1 MDPLSAI
8 GVASSVVQFVE
19 FGLKVATRLKEYNSA
34 STDVPKSLQHISAQ
48 LPLLLNALDR
58 VKTSIEVESVDLD
71 TRCILKGVV
80 AGCKQQVEKIDKIID
95 KVLHVTGDT
104 LVTRVQKAFIGLKN
118 DDKVLEI
125 EKSLQTYIQVLILHR
140 VIEGRDDSWV
150 LNEDLGFFEVRVKKT
165 APFFERKELMQ
176 KIETII
182 NPAVNSQALSPI
194 RIILSGNKGAGKTQ
208 LAAEYCHQANADGRI
223 QTIFWTSASTPES
236 LCRSLEGISDVIRR
250 SKEGLKDRVEKI
262 EFVKS
267 FLCNRWHP
275 WLLVLDNFVPSEF
288 KNVRDYLPSKG
299 SGAILFTSRYRSFLN
314 PDRVIEVPQFL
325 SPDEIERLKSAM
337 TSAVGNNNVDKAEHL
352 LANGAD
358 PNCRELNGWPCLHNA
373 VHEKY
378 TNIVNLLLK
387 HGANSRLQSP
397 PQYGANGYVTALY
410 WAAGSGDVD
419 ITRILLDHEDTAG
432 LTPKAPG
439 NNAVL
444 LTAASKGH
452 EDIVRILIEHGSVD
466 VAFKGENGE
475 TAIGAAAENGRTA
488 VVKMLLAYG
497 ANANAKSKGEVPLTW
512 ATKGCHVETVKVLC
526 TEGKAQVNVADFTSD
541 SSQPPLWHAVCP
553 WNGHGRLNDIRA
565 SDDMVKYLL
574 ESGADCNLWNKRK
587 SSPLEHAASRDR
599 GNAVQILLDYGAD
612 AYPTEG
618 NGHHSSPIE
627 EGAKSGSESV
637 VKLLLGAKAKDIT
650 ARDRQRERALLYASI
665 RGKRDVILLLLEEC
679 VDINTEVYFGKTPL
693 ICAIDEKQIPT
704 ARLLIRRGAREDKS
718 DEAGRLPLFMAA
730 EKGLDVVVKEIVKK
744 TKTPD
749 VQNAKGDTALCI
761 AAAKGH
767 EEIVRFLLSS
777 NADRDLANKFG
788 DTPLDLAVEGHH
800 KKIAELL
807 EQPAA

>member
-8 GVASSVVQFVE
+8 GVAASVVQFTNLA
-19 FGLKVATRLKEYNSA
+19 FKVATRLKEYNSA
-34 STDVPKSLQHISAQ
+34 STDVPKSLRHISAQ

-58 VKTSIEVESVDLD
+58 VKTSIEVERVDLD

-80 AGCKQQVEKIDKIID
+80 SGCKQQVEKIDKIID
-95 KVLHVTGDT
+95 KVLPVPGDS
-104 LVTRVQKAFIGLKN
+104 LVTRAQKVFIGLKN

-140 VIEGRDDSWV
+140 VIEGQDDSWV
-150 LNEDLGFFEVRVKKT
+150 INEDLGFFEVRVKKAT
-165 APFFERKELMQ
+165 PFFERKELMQ

-182 NPAVNSQALSPI
+182 NPAVTSQALSPI

-208 LAAEYCHQANADGRI
+208 LAAEYCHQANVDGQF
-223 QTIFWTSASTPES
+223 QTIFWTNASTPES

-250 SKEGLKDRVEKI
+250 SKEGLKDRDEKI

-288 KNVRDYLPSKG
+288 KNDIHYLPSKG
-299 SGAILFTSRYRSFLN
+299 SGAILFTSRSRSF
-314 PDRVIEVPQFL
+314 PDPDKVMEVPQFFH
-325 SPDEIERLKSAM
+325 PDEIERLRSAM
-337 TSAVGNNNVDKAEHL
+337 IFAVDNNKIDNVKKL
-352 LANGAD
+352 LADGAD
-358 PNCRELNGWPCLHNA
+358 PNCQGLDLRPCLHRA
-373 VHEKY
+373 VDKTY
-378 TNIVNLLLK
+378 TNMVKLLLM
-387 HGANSRLQSP
+387 HGASSRLDGFYG
-397 PQYGANGYVTALY
+397 PQALY
-410 WAAGSGDVD
+410 RAGNID
-419 ITRILLDHEDTAG
+419 IIRILLDHEDAAG

-439 NNAVL
+439 NNDAL

-452 EDIVRILIEHGSVD
+452 EDIIRILIEHGSVD
-466 VAFKGENGE
+466 VAFKSEDGA
-475 TAIGAAAENGRTA
+475 TALGTAAENGRTA

-497 ANANAKSKGEVPLTW
+497 ADANDKSKGEAPLTW
-512 ATKGCHVETVKVLC
+512 ATRGYHLETVKVLC
-526 TEGKAQVNVADFTSD
+526 TEGKAQVNVADFTFD

-553 WNGHGRLNDIRA
+553 SFGHRR

-574 ESGADCNLWNKRK
+574 ESGADAKVWNKRN
-587 SSPLEHAASRDR
+587 SSPLQEAARR
-599 GNAVQILLDYGAD
+599 GLRNAARMLLDYGAD

-618 NGHHSSPIE
+618 KGYPPIV

-637 VKLLLGAKAKDIT
+637 VKLLLGAKATDIT
-650 ARDRQRERALLYASI
+650 ARDRQREQALINASI
-665 RGKRDVILLLLEEC
+665 RGNRDVIVLLLEEG
-679 VDINTEVYFGKTPL
+679 VDIDTEGDYGKTPL
-693 ICAIDEKQIPT
+693 IFAIDEKQIPT
-704 ARLLIRRGAREDKS
+704 ARLLIRCGAREDKS
-718 DEAGRLPLFMAA
+718 DEDGRLPLFMAA

-744 TKTPD
+744 TKNRD
-749 VQNAKGDTALCI
+749 VQNAKGDTALCV

-767 EEIVRFLLSS
+767 EEVVKFLLDS

-800 KKIAELL
+800 KKIAEML
-807 EQPAA
+807 EQPAAGHR